1 MATWAACS
9 RFIGI
14 GAEVERVVRVVAGWT
29 RLAVV
34 PGFLVLAACAGGS
47 DTQAEAACR
56 EKGYTP
62 GTVGF
67 AECLHPEDA
76 TQLKRGQEAWERDT
90 EDIKQ

>member
-1 MATWAACS
+1 MRRGVW
-9 RFIGI
+9 FG
-14 GAEVERVVRVVAGWT
+14 
-29 RLAVV
+29 LAVLLT
-34 PGFLVLAACAGGS
+34 LVGAAACAGGT
-47 DTQAEAACR
+47 DTRAEAACR